1 MLRYSLRRLLI
12 ALPTLLLVSVLLFNV
27 GKFAPGDPVRRLYG
41 EESGQAGN
49 VQQQIALYK
58 ANAKAMGMDLP
69 DFYVNLQPASLPDSL
84 HRIFPPERRNR
95 LRSLTLRHGNW
106 SQVAAYDEALNDWL
120 GTLNLLS
127 DTTAAITALRLLSS
141 TLWYEQDALNIL
153 KTVEQLAPYLENQH
167 RIQPLYKHLQ
177 STAAELSS
185 PGQSSWIPSFVWY
198 GKQNQYHRWLT
209 GFARG
214 DLGRSLVSRRQ
225 VAPDLYPALQ
235 VTLTLNG
242 LAILL
247 ALVLS
252 VPFSAWMLR
261 RQGHWTDKAGQYALL
276 VLFAMPAFWLGA
288 LLMWAFATQG
298 SGLGWLNGAA
308 PGPWVPTLESFGTWV
323 CKNATRL
330 MLPIVTLM
338 LHILAVYTLQMRSS
352 LSMEMDKPYTL
363 TAQAKGLSTS
373 AVIWRHAM
381 PNALFPMIALMA
393 QSLPVIFGGALVL
406 EYLFGIPGMG
416 TKTQEAFL
424 ARDYP
429 VLLAITMLGAAVT
442 ILANLMAD
450 LLYAW
455 LDPRV
460 QFGNN

>member
-12 ALPTLLLVSVLLFNV
+12 ALPTLLLVSVLLFTM

-41 EESGQAGN
+41 EESGQTGN
-49 VQQQIALYK
+49 IQHQIALYA

-69 DFYVNLQPASLPDSL
+69 DFYLNLQPALLPDSL
-84 HRIFPPERRNR
+84 HRICPPERRDR
-95 LRSLTLRHGNW
+95 LRSLTLWHGSW
-106 SQVAAYDEALNDWL
+106 SDVAAYDQALNEWL
-120 GTLNLLS
+120 GALNLMS
-127 DTTAAITALRLLSS
+127 DTTATTATLRLLSS
-141 TLWYEQDALNIL
+141 TLWYDQDALNIL
-153 KTVEQLAPYLENQH
+153 QTVEQMAPSLKDQH
-167 RIQPLYKHLQ
+167 QMQPLFETLR
-177 STAAELSS
+177 STAAALSS
-185 PGQSSWIPSFVWY
+185 PGQPSRMPTFVWY

-235 VTLTLNG
+235 VTLILNG
-242 LAILL
+242 FAILL
-247 ALVLS
+247 AWSLS

-261 RQGHWTDKAGQYALL
+261 RQGHWTDQAGQYALL
-276 VLFAMPAFWLGA
+276 ILFAMPTFWLGA
-288 LLMWAFATQG
+288 LLIWAFATQG
-298 SGLGWLNGAA
+298 SGLGWLSGAA
-308 PGPWVPTLESFGTWV
+308 PGPWVPTLEPFATWAY
-323 CKNATRL
+323 KNTTRL
-330 MLPIVTLM
+330 LLPVATLT
-338 LHILAVYTLQMRSS
+338 LHILAVYTLQLRSS
-352 LSMEMDKPYTL
+352 LTQEMDKPYTL
-363 TAQAKGLSTS
+363 AARAKGLSTS